1 MPAFQAEV
9 GMPYWIDLAT
19 SDPRKST
26 RFYEEVLGWEVSGE
40 EYRLARVQGLP
51 VAGFIPQPAEATRP
65 NTWITYF
72 LSADID
78 TDCARARELGGR
90 VLSPAQSVE
99 LGDMALLVDV
109 AGGMFGLIQPRG
121 AEHFVAAGEP
131 GLPVWHELSATANF
145 RGVLDFYGELF
156 NWDIRALSANTEQSS
171 SEQSSSGQSSAEH
184 IEYATAEEEGA
195 PFAGFWNA
203 EGAFPPQVPSFWQTY
218 LGVRSIEAAAAA
230 AVSLGGEVIRPAW
243 DSPFGRLCLLADSTG
258 ATITLAEVEDA
269 PQEEPRESDNL
280 LNLDL

>member
-51 VAGFIPQPAEATRP
+51 VAGLIPQQAEAARP
-65 NTWITYF
+65 DTWITYF
-72 LSADID
+72 LSADI
-78 TDCARARELGGR
+78 TADCQRVRELGGR
-90 VLSPAQSVE
+90 VLSPAQPVK
-99 LGDMALLVDV
+99 LGQMALLVDV
-109 AGGMFGLIQPRG
+109 AGGMFGLIEPRG
-121 AEHFVAAGEP
+121 AEHFIAAGEP
-131 GLPVWHELSATANF
+131 GLPVWHELSATTNF

-156 NWDIRALSANTEQSS
+156 DWEIRALSATADTKTEG
-171 SEQSSSGQSSAEH
+171 EK
-184 IEYATAEEEGA
+184 IDYATAEAEGA

-218 LGVRSIEAAAAA
+218 LGVRDIEAAASAA
-230 AVSLGGEVIRPAW
+230 LRLGGEVIRPAW

-258 ATITLAEVEDA
+258 ATITLAEVAEA
-269 PQEEPRESDNL
+269 PQEEPRESDDL
-280 LNLDL
+280 LDL